1 MKHIGSLTESNC
13 TMLQNCKHGRG
24 MSGKNSESDE
34 TVCSMKPADRF
45 PMDLIFRLQLTLM
58 SGLQKGN
65 EGESVEGSEPGLE
78 TKGWRRLNLC
88 MISEHRCNT
97 FVVNLCGYRLTTM
110 FENYFKHGYIFRV
123 DRDLLLWLH
132 LEDDPAP
139 SKAKLFSLCILQR
152 DSLWSM
158 CSNRPFSW

>member
-78 TKGWRRLNLC
+78 TKG
-88 MISEHRCNT
+88 
-97 FVVNLCGYRLTTM
+97 
-110 FENYFKHGYIFRV
+110 
-123 DRDLLLWLH
+123 
-132 LEDDPAP
+132 
-139 SKAKLFSLCILQR
+139 
-152 DSLWSM
+152 
-158 CSNRPFSW
+158 